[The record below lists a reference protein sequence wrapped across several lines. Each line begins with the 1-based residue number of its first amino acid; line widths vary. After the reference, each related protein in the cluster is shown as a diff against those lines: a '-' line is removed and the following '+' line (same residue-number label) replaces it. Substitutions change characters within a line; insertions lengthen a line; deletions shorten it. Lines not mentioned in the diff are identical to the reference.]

1 MTPISARSYQEKKM
15 TINQQ
20 LERTLT
26 QMKTPTASQL
36 AGGMAAGVGIA
47 RLQSTTTTPT
57 SSLGARLGQL
67 GRLGA
72 TATPTGTGVQ
82 GMNKQL

>member
-47 RLQSTTTTPT
+47 RL
-57 SSLGARLGQL
+57 
-67 GRLGA
+67 
-72 TATPTGTGVQ
+72 
-82 GMNKQL
+82 

>member
-26 QMKTPTASQL
+26 QMRTPTASQL
-36 AGGMAAGVGIA
+36 AGGGMGLDRSSGIA
-47 RLQSTTTTPT
+47 TPT
-57 SSLGARLGQL
+57 SSISGVSGLGPARG
-67 GRLGA
+67 
-72 TATPTGTGVQ
+72 
-82 GMNKQL
+82 

>member
-47 RLQSTTTTPT
+47 RLSTTTTPT